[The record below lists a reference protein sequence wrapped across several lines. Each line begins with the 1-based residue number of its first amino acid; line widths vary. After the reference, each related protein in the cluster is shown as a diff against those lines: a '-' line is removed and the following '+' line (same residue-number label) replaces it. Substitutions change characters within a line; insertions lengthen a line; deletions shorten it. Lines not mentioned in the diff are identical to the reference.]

1 MRFYTLVDPAS
12 FHSSTEVY
20 LRLGS
25 LFDEQIRIERRIRYA
40 LQAAAGPM
48 DMQRVNP
55 SRRTQTKM
63 YAPIPTA

>member
-20 LRLGS
+20 VRLGS
-25 LFDEQIRIERRIRYA
+25 LFNEQIRIERRIRYA
-40 LQAAAGPM
+40 LQAAARPM
-48 DMQRVNP
+48 DMQRVDP
-55 SRRTQTKM
+55 GRRAQTKM